1 MHDRIYHF
9 QHRMLPKW
17 THESEGK
24 FYKDILNSDFD
35 ILFNTASNV
44 VGKEFSKNIII
55 QRLDDINGILLIF
68 PEPAEPLE
76 CYFVFIAKVNENYR
90 FITYE
95 KTQDLSESGDKGVV
109 GEWLPNGTHL
119 NHGSRKYE
127 DAEKFVNDIKRLK

>member
-55 QRLDDINGILLIF
+55 QRLDDINGIQQFPQAFQGKIF
-68 PEPAEPLE
+68 TLHRQNNRIGGCERVDRYQA
-76 CYFVFIAKVNENYR
+76 
-90 FITYE
+90 
-95 KTQDLSESGDKGVV
+95 Q
-109 GEWLPNGTHL
+109 
-119 NHGSRKYE
+119 
-127 DAEKFVNDIKRLK
+127 